1 MSSVVERA
9 REEGSME
16 VTGGSFLYLPLSRG
30 VTGGSFPYAPLSR
43 GVTGESFPYAPLGG
57 DVTGEGDEGSV
68 RRGQLSCRR
77 RERRERLG
85 LKRED

>member
-30 VTGGSFPYAPLSR
+30 VTGGSFPYAPL
-43 GVTGESFPYAPLGG
+43 GG
-57 DVTGEGDEGSV
+57 DVTGEGDEGSA
-68 RRGQLSCRR
+68 RRGLLSCRR

>member
-9 REEGSME
+9 REEGSMD
-16 VTGGSFLYLPLSRG
+16 VTYLPLSRG
-30 VTGGSFPYAPLSR
+30 VTGGSFLYAPLSR
-43 GVTGESFPYAPLGG
+43 DVTGGSFPYAPLCRG
-57 DVTGEGDEGSV
+57 VTWGGDEGSV
-68 RRGQLSCRR
+68 RRGLLSCRR